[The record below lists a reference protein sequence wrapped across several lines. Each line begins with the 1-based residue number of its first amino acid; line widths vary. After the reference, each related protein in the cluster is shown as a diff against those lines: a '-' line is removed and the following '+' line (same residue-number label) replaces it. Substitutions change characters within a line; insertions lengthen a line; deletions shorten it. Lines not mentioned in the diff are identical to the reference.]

1 MEISKEQIAKMAE
14 SYKKAETQHVAQR
27 AVTKNGILESAESVE
42 VLKRMSP
49 KNFAF
54 SIDVDDQA
62 VANQKM
68 SGRCWMFAC
77 LNVLRFHIEKEL
89 DLPKGTFELSQAY
102 LAFFNKLERAAWFL
116 EHVVATADK
125 PLDDREVDWLFTTP
139 MADGG
144 DWDMVCALV
153 KKYGVVP
160 HEAQAETHCTNNTAE
175 LNTVLS
181 HLLRQD
187 ALKLRTMAQEDK
199 DTKATQEE
207 MLSEVYRVL
216 AVCFGEPVQ
225 KFDFTYND
233 AKGHYHADLGITPLE
248 FLKKYVPID
257 LDDYIGVINVPGDDK
272 PYGRMY
278 AIQDSD
284 QIPERRNLYLNVPM
298 EELKGYVIDSLKDG
312 EPVWFGSDVLQHCDR
327 NAGVMDFDLYDLE
340 AHVRREVHHGQGP
353 ALRHPREPA
362 DPRHDHRRRRYQG
375 RQAHEVEDRELL
387 GHREPR
393 HEDRQQRLFRL
404 QRRVVRQLRLRG
416 GHPQGSPEPRD
427 AEGAGLRPHRVA
439 VLEHLQSGFRLG
451 GNRAPA
457 SGVPHGMLQG
467 RPLRAA
473 FASRAR
479 QLSAVRRGAFSGNDV
494 PGRKARPAGP
504 FREG

>member
-199 DTKATQEE
+199 DTASVQEE
-207 MLSEVYRVL
+207 MLNEVYRVL

-248 FLKKYVPID
+248 FLKKYVPIN

-340 AHVRREVHHGQGP
+340 AMFGVKFTMNKAERFATHESLPTHAMTIAGVDIKDGKPTKWKIENRRAEHGALAPAAPGRPEAAHHGPGGQG
-353 ALRHPREPA
+353 
-362 DPRHDHRRRRYQG
+362 YQG
-375 RQAHEVEDRELL
+375 
-387 GHREPR
+387 
-393 HEDRQQRLFRL
+393 
-404 QRRVVRQLRLRG
+404 
-416 GHPQGSPEPRD
+416 HP
-427 AEGAGLRPHRVA
+427 
-439 VLEHLQSGFRLG
+439 G
-451 GNRAPA
+451 GNAFR
-457 SGVPHGMLQG
+457 GVPRAG
-467 RPLRAA
+467 RVLR
-473 FASRAR
+473 
-479 QLSAVRRGAFSGNDV
+479 
-494 PGRKARPAGP
+494 
-504 FREG
+504 

>member
-233 AKGHYHADLGITPLE
+233 AKGHYYADLGITPLE

-340 AHVRREVHHGQGP
+340 AMFGVKFTMDKAERFATHESLPTHAMTIAGVDIKDGKPTKWKIENSWGTENHGMKTGNNGYFVCSDEWFDNFVYEV
-353 ALRHPREPA
+353 AIRK
-362 DPRHDHRRRRYQG
+362 
-375 RQAHEVEDRELL
+375 DRL
-387 GHREPR
+387 
-393 HEDRQQRLFRL
+393 
-404 QRRVVRQLRLRG
+404 
-416 GHPQGSPEPRD
+416 SPEMQKALDSDPIVW
-427 AEGAGLRPHRVA
+427 PFWNTFNPV
-439 VLEHLQSGFRLG
+439 
-451 GNRAPA
+451 
-457 SGVPHGMLQG
+457 
-467 RPLRAA
+467 
-473 FASRAR
+473 
-479 QLSAVRRGAFSGNDV
+479 SA
-494 PGRKARPAGP
+494 
-504 FREG
+504 